1 MDKLRVRCGE
11 LAVATPRDRS
21 EYKTWLQSLITCW
34 QEYMRRGLIGTAW
47 CDLYRS
53 VQAVAANGQQVGIL
67 DALPRLQL
75 RPPPQGMPM
84 FDALVPYR
92 LRQIAH
98 WQEPVLR
105 YLSKCIHACN
115 AIGNSATAA
124 KPNESEGNGG
134 ADAAPGQEQ
143 LPLAPTRESVLRQLE
158 PAVRKAY
165 LAYQY
170 VETANGRRMED
181 REAYEWLREYGIDQ
195 GKGDLG
201 ELTDYQLPDAF
212 DTFRRY
218 VTDARKP
225 LGESKYTRREGRKH
239 GGSVARQDEIE
250 CHSPDN
256 GG

>member
-1 MDKLRVRCGE
+1 
-11 LAVATPRDRS
+11 
-21 EYKTWLQSLITCW
+21 
-34 QEYMRRGLIGTAW
+34 
-47 CDLYRS
+47 
-53 VQAVAANGQQVGIL
+53 
-67 DALPRLQL
+67 
-75 RPPPQGMPM
+75 
-84 FDALVPYR
+84 
-92 LRQIAH
+92 
-98 WQEPVLR
+98 
-105 YLSKCIHACN
+105 
-115 AIGNSATAA
+115 
-124 KPNESEGNGG
+124 
-134 ADAAPGQEQ
+134 
-143 LPLAPTRESVLRQLE
+143 
-158 PAVRKAY
+158 
-165 LAYQY
+165 
-170 VETANGRRMED
+170 MED